1 MDTTDTAGQRHDAHN
16 IYSKHFLAVFC
27 VCESFIIRYKQ
38 TCREIFRYIGWC
50 VANTSSL
57 LGTDCEEKFTTRM
70 PTWTITQ
77 HFHQIT
83 KLEATLSVVNF
94 VSKIVEIS
102 P

>member
-1 MDTTDTAGQRHDAHN
+1 MDTTDTAGQRQDAHN
-16 IYSKHFLAVFC
+16 IYSKHFWAVFC
-27 VCESFIIRYKQ
+27 VCESFVIQYKQ

-57 LGTDCEEKFTTRM
+57 LGTDCEEKIHDKNADMDYHAALPPDHKAGSDSKRG
-70 PTWTITQ
+70 
-77 HFHQIT
+77 
-83 KLEATLSVVNF
+83 